1 MRFAGLRVHACVRNG
16 IPTGRSGAMALF
28 FGGASPIAPVGRDL
42 GHSDHLREGE
52 IKEAIEV
59 FKLNLLAYPDSAD
72 AHNNLADGYL
82 RDGQKD
88 LARQLAEKGLA
99 LLDSHAAP
107 ASSWS
112 DTEERRGEVRSG
124 LQDVL
129 KKLDAAH

>member
-1 MRFAGLRVHACVRNG
+1 VDIITRLETARDQTLKCFALSDDQLARSYGPDAWPIRFILHLV
-16 IPTGRSGAMALF
+16 GAY
-28 FGGASPIAPVGRDL
+28 
-42 GHSDHLREGE
+42 
-52 IKEAIEV
+52 
-59 FKLNLLAYPDSAD
+59 N
-72 AHNNLADGYL
+72 
-82 RDGQKD
+82 GQKD

-99 LLDSHAAP
+99 LLDSHAVP